1 MTNKQLENYVNCI
14 CNIKLKDGTKY
25 TRKRVY
31 KVGEIFVIKGT
42 IDKQLKVS
50 EIKSIEKVIVDTT
63 ATYDNYVYEKIE
75 EHIKKVSKRNIKTN
89 QICVSFVVKYS
100 GKFTIARSFETL
112 EEAREFKRICEE
124 NIRKHKLTESINN
137 TKENVID
144 ENQLLEYPET
154 LLKEL
159 EITQEEY
166 SNYYTEIVPNFDD
179 NFKTACEKVM
189 LNEREIG
196 CLLSRYKDLFSLEE
210 IGKKYGITRERVR
223 QIIIKSIKKIKSV
236 KSCFINGKDKLE
248 LINKQEREQLL
259 QEIRDQLTKDVIK
272 EQLLKLSDEEIK
284 ETLVILN
291 NEFAKRK
298 EEEHKKSH
306 GFYIEDLDFSVRT
319 YNCLKRYGI
328 NDLYELQNMTI
339 EDLMKV
345 RNLGKKSV
353 KEIKNK
359 LLEMGIELKESNWY

>member
-50 EIKSIEKVIVDTT
+50 EIKSIEKAIVDTT

-100 GKFTIARSFETL
+100 GKFTIARAFETL

-144 ENQLLEYPET
+144 ENQLLDYPET

-179 NFKTACEKVM
+179 NFKIACEKVM

-210 IGKKYGITRERVR
+210 IGK
-223 QIIIKSIKKIKSV
+223 
-236 KSCFINGKDKLE
+236 
-248 LINKQEREQLL
+248 
-259 QEIRDQLTKDVIK
+259 IRNYKRTSK
-272 EQLLKLSDEEIK
+272 
-284 ETLVILN
+284 TN
-291 NEFAKRK
+291 N
-298 EEEHKKSH
+298 
-306 GFYIEDLDFSVRT
+306 Y
-319 YNCLKRYGI
+319 
-328 NDLYELQNMTI
+328 
-339 EDLMKV
+339 
-345 RNLGKKSV
+345 
-353 KEIKNK
+353 
-359 LLEMGIELKESNWY
+359 